1 MKYLFTLGVMLSLF
15 MATVASA
22 EVTAKDEKQIRQRL
36 SQAIPGLEVTGIS
49 EAPFTDV
56 YTVETKGQETLFTTA
71 DGSHL
76 VVGELYQLT
85 SGGVVNVTEQ
95 SRARRRAERI
105 QAVAAEDLI
114 TYRPEGETKA
124 VVNVF
129 TDIDCPYCRKLHQEV
144 PGLNEMGIQVNYL
157 AFPRS
162 GPNTPSFAKAV
173 SAWCADDPAAAMD
186 RAKSGRSLDPKTCD
200 NPVLEQFQLG
210 QQIGITGTPAIVLEN
225 GTMIGGYVPK
235 ERLAQALGLQ

>member
-1 MKYLFTLGVMLSLF
+1 MKYLFTLGVMFSLF
-15 MATVASA
+15 MATGASA

-36 SQAIPGLEVTGIS
+36 AQAIPGLEVTRIS
-49 EAPFTDV
+49 EAPFPDV
-56 YTVETKGQETLFTTA
+56 YTVETRGQETLFTTA

-95 SRARRRAERI
+95 SRARQRAERI

-114 TYRPEGETKA
+114 SYRPKGETKA

-173 SAWCADDPAAAMD
+173 SAWCADDPAEAMN
-186 RAKSGRSLDPKTCD
+186 RAKSGRSLDSKTCD